1 MKENKKNDN
10 GEKESSLKIR
20 ELSTPMAIFRIL
32 VGFLGLLIWIIIGVY
47 PTIILSSGIQ
57 EFIGVF
63 SFFTKNPSLFLV
75 IALINILFGA
85 IEYLIIGI
93 IWWTAFHVIWSIRWF
108 YGYRKYSKLKK
119 HPTYS

>member
-1 MKENKKNDN
+1 LKENKQNVN
-10 GEKESSLKIR
+10 NEEESVKIR
-20 ELSTPMAIFRIL
+20 ELSTPLAILRITF
-32 VGFLGLLIWIIIGVY
+32 GFFGLLIWILIGVY

-63 SFFTKNPSLFLV
+63 SFFTKNPFLFLL

-85 IEYLIIGI
+85 IEYIFIGI
-93 IWWTAFHVIWSIRWF
+93 VWWSTFHIVWSIRWV

-119 HPTYS
+119 QPK